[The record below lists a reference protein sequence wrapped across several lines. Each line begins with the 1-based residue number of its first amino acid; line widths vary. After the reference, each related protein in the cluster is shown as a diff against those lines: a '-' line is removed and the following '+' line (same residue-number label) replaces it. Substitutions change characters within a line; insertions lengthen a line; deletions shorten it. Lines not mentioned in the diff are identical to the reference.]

1 MLVFAHFSV
10 PFYSYYFTDRLLKNY
25 KNERELFVYS
35 SVVGF
40 TGIIPDILGIHLTLA
55 SRHNSF
61 SHTLLAPLIA
71 FLVSGLLVYFQQ
83 IPKRFLLWFPLAVSL
98 HLFLDALSGGIR
110 LFLFGEII
118 GSNMIESYL
127 WGFFEIF
134 FFSLLIITYKHDMK
148 KSVKKAE
155 YYN

>member
-1 MLVFAHFSV
+1 MLVVAHFSV
-10 PFYSYYFTDRLLKNY
+10 PFYSYYFTDRLLKKY

-35 SVVGF
+35 SLVGF
-40 TGIIPDILGIHLTLA
+40 AGMSPDILGIHLTLSA
-55 SRHNSF
+55 RYNSF
-61 SHTLLAPLIA
+61 SHTFLAPLTA
-71 FLVSGLLVYFQQ
+71 LLLSVLLVYFQQ
-83 IPKRFLLWFPLAVSL
+83 IPKRFLLWFPLAVST

-110 LFLFGEII
+110 LFPSGGII
-118 GSNMIESYL
+118 GNDMIATYL